1 MASRNDNEYEKRKQ
15 QIMDA
20 ALNVFAHK
28 GFEKATN
35 KEIAKKAGIKSPG
48 LIYHYFQNK
57 RDLFQQAIEARS
69 SDLQLLF
76 KSDALMDLPPRETLT
91 RLGLHFVGMA
101 SNQQFLLLH
110 RAILGEAIKRPQ
122 LARLLNEVGPGRIIN
137 FLRRYLA
144 HQMELGNLRPMNP
157 SIAARCFLGP
167 ILGYMLTKE
176 VFLQEDIQEV
186 SGEEM
191 VTNAVEIFL
200 QGMEVKEQ

>member
-1 MASRNDNEYEKRKQ
+1 MASRNDNDYENRKQ

-20 ALNVFAHK
+20 ALDVFAHK

-35 KEIAKKAGIKSPG
+35 KEIAKMAGIKSPG

-57 RDLFQQAIEARS
+57 RDLFQQAIEAKS

-76 KSDALMDLPPRETLT
+76 KSDALMDLPPREALT
-91 RLGLHFVGMA
+91 RLGLSFVKLA
-101 SNQQFLLLH
+101 SDKNFLLLQ

-122 LARLLNEVGPGRIIN
+122 LAQLLNQVGPSRIIN
-137 FLRRYLA
+137 FLRRYLS
-144 HQMELGNLRPMNP
+144 HQMELGNLRPMEP

-167 ILGYMLTKE
+167 MVAYFLTKDI
-176 VFLQEDIQEV
+176 FLQEDIQQV

-191 VTNAVEIFL
+191 VANTVEVFL
-200 QGMEVKEQ
+200 QGMEVKE

>member
-1 MASRNDNEYEKRKQ
+1 MASRNDNEYENRKQ

-20 ALNVFAHK
+20 ALDVFAHK

-69 SDLQLLF
+69 SNLQLLF
-76 KSDALMDLPPRETLT
+76 KSDALMNLPPRETLT
-91 RLGLHFVGMA
+91 RLGLHFVQMA
-101 SNQQFLLLH
+101 SNKQFLLLH

-122 LARLLNEVGPGRIIN
+122 LAQLLNQIGPGRIIN
-137 FLRRYLA
+137 FLRRYLS
-144 HQMELGNLRPMNP
+144 HQMELGNLRPMEP
-157 SIAARCFLGP
+157 SIAARCFMGP
-167 ILGYMLTKE
+167 LLAYFLTKD
-176 VFLQEDIQEV
+176 VFLQEDIQQV

-191 VTNAVEIFL
+191 VANAVEIFL
-200 QGMEVKEQ
+200 QGMEVKER

>member
-1 MASRNDNEYEKRKQ
+1 MASRNDNEYENRKQ

-35 KEIAKKAGIKSPG
+35 KEIAKAAGIKSPG

-57 RDLFQQAIEARS
+57 RDLFQQAIEAKS

-91 RLGLHFVGMA
+91 RLGLHFVKMA
-101 SNQQFLLLH
+101 SDKNFLLLH

-122 LARLLNEVGPGRIIN
+122 LAQLLNQVGPSRIIN
-137 FLRRYLA
+137 FLRRYLS
-144 HQMELGNLRPMNP
+144 HQIELGNLRPMEP

-167 ILGYMLTKE
+167 MLAYFLTKD
-176 VFLQEDIQEV
+176 VFQQADIQHV

-191 VTNAVEIFL
+191 VASAVEIFL
-200 QGMEVKEQ
+200 QGMEVKK

>member
-1 MASRNDNEYEKRKQ
+1 MASRNDNDYENRKQ

-35 KEIAKKAGIKSPG
+35 KEIAKTAGIKSPG

-57 RDLFQQAIEARS
+57 RDLFQQAIEAKS

-76 KSDALMDLPPRETLT
+76 KSDALMDLPPREALT
-91 RLGLHFVGMA
+91 RLGLHFVNMA
-101 SNQQFLLLH
+101 SNPHFMLLY

-122 LARLLNEVGPGRIIN
+122 LAQLLSEVGPARLIN
-137 FLRRYLA
+137 FLRRYLS
-144 HQMELGNLRPMNP
+144 HHMELGNLRPMEP

-167 ILGYMLTKE
+167 ILAYFLTKDI
-176 VFLQEDIQEV
+176 FLQEDIQQV

-191 VTNAVEIFL
+191 VANAVEIFL
-200 QGMEVKEQ
+200 QGMEVKK